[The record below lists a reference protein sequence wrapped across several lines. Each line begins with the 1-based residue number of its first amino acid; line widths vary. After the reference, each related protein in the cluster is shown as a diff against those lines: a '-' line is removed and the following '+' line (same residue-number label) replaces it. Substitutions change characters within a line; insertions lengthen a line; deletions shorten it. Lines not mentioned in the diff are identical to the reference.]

1 MTDPNAIGYE
11 TLGADINKL
20 KGGET
25 QENKLGVVSPLQP
38 ELSLDMKDEDIIKL
52 TKGWKKQWD
61 ESKVKSEWE
70 KKCEENENYWLGKQ
84 FDKPTGDKTRPNVDN
99 LIFESVETYLPQV
112 TRRNPDPIVTLDNG
126 EEQTDASG
134 AYVIKLKEKLG
145 TLADKNKL
153 RLKLKRTARNWCLN
167 YVGVL
172 KYGWDLDQD
181 MPIVRVIRPKKIILD
196 PEAWI
201 DEDGYTG
208 SRVGEIR
215 KMEAKKLLGIMGEP
229 KGPDEAGTVDPNAA
243 NLTEAR
249 KEVTEL
255 VKNDLGTD
263 VQFIEWWTQEYMCWT
278 LNDKVLL
285 KRKNPHWNYDRTE
298 TPAPTDMASAGVS
311 VDDYGNATA
320 SPVEIKGINHFS
332 VPQIPYS
339 FFVVFNL
346 GDQPMDKTNLI
357 EQNLANQD
365 RLNKRNKQI
374 DRNADNMNE
383 GLVVSLERSGL
394 TDAQAKNVSAA
405 LRKGGVIAIPS
416 GAASEA
422 VYKPP
427 VTGLPADVFN
437 DRNDIRERT
446 RDIFGIRGSTAG
458 GIQTEQTVRGK
469 ILSRGLDTD
478 RIGGGVSEYL
488 EQLADDVYNWMT
500 QLLYVY
506 DPAFQFVGGKVPPKV
521 VISVKEG
528 SLLPKDS
535 TTIANQAIELAS
547 AGKMSNLD
555 LYKRLE
561 YPNAEEIA
569 ANAWLEVNA
578 PEVLYA
584 KDPRIAQVIAA
595 RQQPTEEKPPSLSAN
610 YKDLTPNAK
619 AQLLAKAGIQDD
631 PGAILVDEGAKAD
644 AEAARKADAKPTEKS
659 LLGEVNPSDAG
670 A

>member
-20 KGGET
+20 KSGEI
-25 QENKLGVVSPLQP
+25 QDNKLGVVSPIQP
-38 ELSLDMKDEDIIKL
+38 ELTLDMKDEDIIKL
-52 TKGWKKQWD
+52 TKAWKKQWD
-61 ESKVKSEWE
+61 ESPVKADWE
-70 KKCEENENYWLGKQ
+70 KKCTENENYWLGKQ
-84 FDKPTGDKTRPNVDN
+84 FDKPSGDKTRPNVDN
-99 LIFESVETYLPQV
+99 LIFESLETYLPQV

-153 RLKLKRTARNWCLN
+153 RLKLKRTARNWSLY

-196 PEAWI
+196 PSAWI

-215 KMEAKKLLGIMGEP
+215 KMEASKLLSIMGEP
-229 KGPDEAGTVDPNAA
+229 KGADESGVVDPNEAS
-243 NLTEAR
+243 LTEAR
-249 KEVTEL
+249 KAVTDL
-255 VKNDLGTD
+255 VKDDLGTD

-278 LNDKVLL
+278 LDEKVLL
-285 KRKNPHWNYDRTE
+285 KRKNPHWNYDSTV
-298 TPAPTDMASAGVS
+298 PTTT
-311 VDDYGNATA
+311 VDDYGNETTA
-320 SPVEIKGINHFS
+320 QNEQKGINHFS
-332 VPQIPYS
+332 TPQIPYS

-346 GDQPMDKTNLI
+346 GDQPMDKTSLI

-405 LRKGGVIAIPS
+405 LRKGGVIAIPM

-446 RDIFGIRGSTAG
+446 RDIFGIRGSTAA
-458 GIQTEQTVRGK
+458 GINTEQTVRGK

-488 EQLADDVYNWMT
+488 EQLADDVYNWMA

-506 DPAFQFVGGKVPPKV
+506 DPAFQFVQGKVPPKV

-535 TTIANQAIELAS
+535 TTIANQAIELS
-547 AGKMSNLD
+547 TAGKMSTLD

-578 PEVLYA
+578 PEVLYS
-584 KDPRIAQVIAA
+584 KDPRIAQVMQA
-595 RQQPTEEKPPSLSAN
+595 RQQASQAEPKEPSMSIN
-610 YKDLTPNAK
+610 YKDVTPNAK
-619 AQLLAKAGIQDD
+619 AQMLAKAGIQEQ
-631 PGAILVDEGAKAD
+631 PESILMDESAKS
-644 AEAARKADAKPTEKS
+644 EIAAAHKAPKPAGEKS
-659 LLGEVNPSDAG
+659 PLSEVSPAQAG

>member
-20 KGGET
+20 KGGEA
-25 QENKLGVVSPLQP
+25 QDNKLGVVSPIQP

-52 TKGWKKQWD
+52 TKSWKKQWD
-61 ESKVKSEWE
+61 ESNVKAEWE
-70 KKCEENENYWLGKQ
+70 KKCQENENYWLGKQ

-99 LIFESVETYLPQV
+99 LIFESLETYLPQV
-112 TRRNPDPIVTLDNG
+112 TRRNPDPIVTLDSG
-126 EEQTDASG
+126 EDQTDASG
-134 AYVIKLKEKLG
+134 AYVVKLKEKLG
-145 TLADKNKL
+145 NLADKNKL
-153 RLKLKRTARNWCLN
+153 RLKLKRTARNWSLY

-172 KYGWDLDQD
+172 KYGWDLDKD
-181 MPIVRVIRPKKIILD
+181 IPIIRVIRPKKVILD

-215 KMEAKKLLGIMGEP
+215 KMEAAKLLAIMGDVKAPMEGEVASP
-229 KGPDEAGTVDPNAA
+229 ENSSLA
-243 NLTEAR
+243 EAR
-249 KEVTEL
+249 KEVTDL

-263 VQFIEWWTQEYMCWT
+263 VQFIEWWTAEYMCWT
-278 LNDKVLL
+278 LNEKVLL
-285 KRKNPHWNYDRTE
+285 KRKNPHWNYDSTV
-298 TPAPTDMASAGVS
+298 PQVN
-311 VDDYGNATA
+311 VDDYGNETTTQN
-320 SPVEIKGINHFS
+320 EQKGINHFAS
-332 VPQIPYS
+332 PQIPYS

-346 GDQPMDKTNLI
+346 GDQPMDKTSLI

-446 RDIFGIRGSTAG
+446 RDIFGIRGSTAAG
-458 GIQTEQTVRGK
+458 VQTEATVRGK

-488 EQLADDVYNWMT
+488 EQLADDVYNWMA

-506 DPAFQFVGGKVPPKV
+506 DPAYQFVAGKVPPKV
-521 VISVKEG
+521 LISVKEG

-535 TTIANQAIELAS
+535 TTIANQAIELAT
-547 AGKMSNLD
+547 AGKMSTLD

-569 ANAWLEVNA
+569 ANAWLETNA
-578 PEVLYA
+578 PEVLYS
-584 KDPRIAQVIAA
+584 KDPRVAQVMQA
-595 RQQPTEEKPPSLSAN
+595 RQQAAQAEPKEPSMSIN
-610 YKDLTPNAK
+610 YKDVTPSAK
-619 AQLLAKAGIQDD
+619 SQMLAKAGIQDD
-631 PGAILVDEGAKAD
+631 PAAILGDETAKT
-644 AEAARKADAKPTEKS
+644 EIAAAHKTATKPTPKS
-659 LLGEVNPSDAG
+659 LLGEVSPEQAG
-670 A
+670 ANVE

>member
-1 MTDPNAIGYE
+1 MTDPNAIGYD

-38 ELSLDMKDEDIIKL
+38 ELTLDMKDEDIVKL
-52 TKGWKKQWD
+52 TKAWKKQWD
-61 ESKVKSEWE
+61 ESTVKSEWE
-70 KKCEENENYWLGKQ
+70 KKCKENEDYWLGKQ
-84 FDKPTGDKTRPNVDN
+84 FDNAKGDKTRPNVDN

-126 EEQTDASG
+126 VEQTDASG
-134 AYVIKLKEKLG
+134 AYVIKLKDKLG

-153 RLKLKRTARNWCLN
+153 RLKLKRTARNWCLY

-172 KYGWDLDQD
+172 KYGWDLDHD

-215 KMEAKKLLGIMGEP
+215 KMEAKKLLSIMGEP
-229 KGPDEAGTVDPNAA
+229 KGPDEAGVADPNAA

-285 KRKNPHWNYDRTE
+285 KRKNPHWNYDGTVAQV
-298 TPAPTDMASAGVS
+298 T
-311 VDDYGNATA
+311 VDDYGNETTA
-320 SPVEIKGINHFS
+320 QNEQKGINHFS
-332 VPQIPYS
+332 TPQIPYS

-405 LRKGGVIAIPS
+405 LRKGGVIAIPT

-458 GIQTEQTVRGK
+458 GIQTEATVRGK

-488 EQLADDVYNWMT
+488 EQLADDVYNWMA

-506 DPAFQFVGGKVPPKV
+506 DPDYQFINGKVPPKV

-578 PEVLYA
+578 PEVLYS
-584 KDPRIAQVIAA
+584 KDPRIAQVMAA
-595 RQQPTEEKPPSLSAN
+595 RQQPVEEKGPSMSIN
-610 YKDLTPNAK
+610 YKDVTPSAK
-619 AQLLAKAGIQDD
+619 SQMLAKAGIEDA
-631 PGAILVDEGAKAD
+631 PEAILGDETAKT
-644 AEAARKADAKPTEKS
+644 EIAAAHKAKPTEKS
-659 LLGEVNPSDAG
+659 LLGEVSPTDAG